1 MFICPIYYHNWRNI
15 STIYVHNNT
24 SIKRNILTIKK
35 IHRVVGRA
43 KDLPAPSYRPVT
55 LCNIQSNVPVFM
67 CVIRPWIR
75 RKTNLNV
82 FSFLVCAVW
91 KKCFFKWFLS
101 LRIIRGGCAFCVCMY
116 VNNELFHLIHTLSSV
131 QTYEHMSTLVR
142 IAYVLS
148 SSRNL
153 AKRQA
158 GLGVSTAYLTPNVF
172 SAFQKHYLV
181 TSLR

>member
-35 IHRVVGRA
+35 IHREVGRA
-43 KDLPAPSYRPVT
+43 KDLPTPWYRPVT

-91 KKCFFKWFLS
+91 KKCFFLIISFLAYYPWWLCLLRVYVRKQWIIS
-101 LRIIRGGCAFCVCMY
+101 LNTY
-116 VNNELFHLIHTLSSV
+116 LIFGSNV
-131 QTYEHMSTLVR
+131 WTYEYTCTYCVR
-142 IAYVLS
+142 
-148 SSRNL
+148 
-153 AKRQA
+153 
-158 GLGVSTAYLTPNVF
+158 TVF
-172 SAFQKHYLV
+172 V
-181 TSLR
+181 T